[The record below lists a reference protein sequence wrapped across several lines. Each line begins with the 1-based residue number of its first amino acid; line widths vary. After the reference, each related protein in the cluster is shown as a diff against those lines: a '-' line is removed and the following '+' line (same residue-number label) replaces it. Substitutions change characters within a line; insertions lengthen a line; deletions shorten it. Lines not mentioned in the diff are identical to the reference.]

1 MFPGCCAKWALAL
14 ILFPLILNGKEIL
27 PPSNVKAFDTPND
40 AGGSITITWELSP
53 DDSIISGYEIWRS
66 ESPDT
71 GYAMIGYTGRE
82 IKEYRNG
89 KKVKNKVK
97 YYYKVRARMKE
108 FGYSPFALASSPA
121 TASYQWFDLSKTN
134 VLVAVVVFISLLLY
148 FVSRAKR
155 AGESLFVR
163 KIPGLDALDEAV
175 GRATEMGKPLLYVP
189 GLGYI
194 DEVGTIAAMNILN
207 RVARKVAEYGTPLLV
222 PNRDPVV
229 MRVAE
234 QVVKE
239 GYAAAG
245 RPDLYKEDSV
255 FFLTPSQFGYAA
267 AVDGIMVR
275 EKPAT
280 NIFMGLFYAESLIL
294 AETGNMTGAI
304 QIAGTDRVLQ
314 LPFFITACD
323 YTLMGEELYVA
334 SAYLSREPSLLGSIK
349 AQDYTKLGLLLLIVI
364 GTILG
369 LMGIYWIVNL
379 FEI

>member
-1 MFPGCCAKWALAL
+1 MSPGCYAKWALAL
-14 ILFPLILNGKEIL
+14 IFFPLIANGKEIF

-66 ESPDT
+66 EFSDT
-71 GYAMIGYTGRE
+71 GYAMVGYIGRG
-82 IKEYRNG
+82 ISEYRD
-89 KKVKNKVK
+89 KKDVKDGLK
-97 YYYKVRARMKE
+97 YYYRMRARTRE
-108 FGYSPFALASSPA
+108 FEYSPFVVATSPA
-121 TASYQWFDLSKTN
+121 IASYQWYDTTKTN
-134 VLVAVVVFISLLLY
+134 VLVAVIIFTLLLLY
-148 FVSRAKR
+148 FVVRARK
-155 AGESLFVR
+155 AGESLFIR
-163 KIPGLDALDEAV
+163 KIAGLDALDEAV

-189 GLGYI
+189 GIGYI
-194 DEVGTIAAMNILN
+194 DEVGTIAALNILN

-229 MRVAE
+229 MRVAQ

-239 GYAAAG
+239 GYMAAG
-245 RPDLYKEDSV
+245 RPDAYKEDSV
-255 FFLTPSQFGYAA
+255 FFVTPSQFGYAA
-267 AVDGIMVR
+267 AVDGIMLR

-314 LPFFITACD
+314 LPFFVTACD
-323 YTLMGEELYVA
+323 YTLLGEELYVA
-334 SAYLSREPSLLGSIK
+334 SAYLSREPRLLGAIK
-349 AQDYTKLGLLLLIVI
+349 AQDYSKLILLVLIVV

-369 LMGIYWIVNL
+369 LMGIHWIINL
-379 FEI
+379 FKV